1 MSPCHLCA
9 QRLYVG
15 SQREGLG
22 AEGSVCVARER
33 RRAVLGK
40 PRWRQGQPDAR
51 RLVLPARCSLHRSL
65 VKPHSERGLSPW
77 KPKKGQH
84 LISEPTSFR
93 TGASCEN
100 PSPQAQGSLGKA
112 TLCGTVQ
119 RAGLPRG
126 SEVRELGRALPVWE
140 SPFHTEVLAGPR
152 CRHGGPAPAHRD
164 CQAPGAHTIGKPAPL
179 QPQRIRERLPQRR
192 AIHTPPLTLSARRP
206 GVWNSGSK
214 YS

>member
-1 MSPCHLCA
+1 MRTEAVYWLPEGRPRGRG
-9 QRLYVG
+9 QRLRGQGAASG
-15 SQREGLG
+15 SSWEAQVEAG
-22 AEGSVCVARER
+22 A
-33 RRAVLGK
+33 
-40 PRWRQGQPDAR
+40 AR
-51 RLVLPARCSLHRSL
+51 RQTVLTARCSLHRSL

-119 RAGLPRG
+119 RAWLPRG

-152 CRHGGPAPAHRD
+152 CRHGGPAPAHGD

-179 QPQRIRERLPQRR
+179 QPQRIRESLPQRR
-192 AIHTPPLTLSARRP
+192 AIHTPPLTLSATEA
-206 GVWNSGSK
+206 WSLEQW
-214 YS
+214 